1 MENKSVLTKFSN
13 QDNQS
18 ISNEVLIKENKT
30 FFESLSTNPYFSA
43 GFALVGVGAL
53 ITILKQGTAL
63 GYTIVQKNLTISL
76 EVVSKDKSYDWILK
90 WINMNLKKRAQH
102 INVETFFERNDK
114 SQRIATS
121 FSFTPSIGI
130 HYFNYKNHWIRAER
144 VREQVVDRNT
154 GSPVETLKLTTLGRD
169 TEIFKSI
176 LAESRKI
183 ALNEQTGKT
192 LIYNARTGK
201 RV

>member
-176 LAESRKI
+176 LSESRKI

>member
-1 MENKSVLTKFSN
+1 M
-13 QDNQS
+13 
-18 ISNEVLIKENKT
+18 
-30 FFESLSTNPYFSA
+30 TN
-43 GFALVGVGAL
+43 
-53 ITILKQGTAL
+53 
-63 GYTIVQKNLTISL
+63 
-76 EVVSKDKSYDWILK
+76 
-90 WINMNLKKRAQH
+90 H
-102 INVETFFERNDK
+102 
-114 SQRIATS
+114 
-121 FSFTPSIGI
+121 I

-154 GSPVETLKLTTLGRD
+154 GSPVETLKLTTLGSD

-176 LAESRKI
+176 LSESRKI

>member
-13 QDNQS
+13 QDNQT

-30 FFESLSTNPYFSA
+30 VFESLSTNPYFSA

-176 LAESRKI
+176 LSESRKI